1 MLAHS
6 LAWMK
11 GSSHLWLRAVLP
23 IMSGKVWQQ
32 EAAGR
37 HAVHTQEAEDSASQ
51 LGHLEGTRGK
61 ENLAISS
68 LPIVPLISP

>member
-6 LAWMK
+6 PCLDEGQFSPLA
-11 GSSHLWLRAVLP
+11 SAVLF
-23 IMSGKVWQQ
+23 IMSRKVWQQ

-37 HAVHTQEAEDSASQ
+37 HAIHTQEAEDSASQ
-51 LGHLEGTRGK
+51 LGHLEGTWGK

-68 LPIVPLISP
+68 PHLLFL

>member
-6 LAWMK
+6 PLLDEGQFSPLALDHVVHHV
-11 GSSHLWLRAVLP
+11 GEGVTAGD
-23 IMSGKVWQQ
+23 SG
-32 EAAGR
+32 R
-37 HAVHTQEAEDSASQ
+37 CAVHTQEAEDSASQ

-68 LPIVPLISP
+68 PPYLLFL